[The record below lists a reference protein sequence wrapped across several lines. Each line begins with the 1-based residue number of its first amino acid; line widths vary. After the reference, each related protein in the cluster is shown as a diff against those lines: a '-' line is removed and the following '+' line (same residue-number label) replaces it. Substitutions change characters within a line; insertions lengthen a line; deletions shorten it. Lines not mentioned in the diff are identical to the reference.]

1 MNPDRRRLIISAAG
15 VAVGGMATARLLP
28 EEMLLRDRRPRRSRV
43 AIIAAQEYSE
53 SLEGVL
59 VSGLREF
66 HLNLRGRSVLLKPNL
81 VEYIAGVEVNTNPV
95 LVSAAA
101 QAFLKLGADSVVVG
115 EGPGHQRDTYLV
127 LAESGLADQLRSQ
140 KISFVDLN
148 RDELFKVPTRATYTG
163 LEHLWLPGTVL
174 KSDFVVSMPKIK
186 THHWAG
192 VTLSMKNMFG
202 VVPGS
207 KYGWPKNVL
216 HWKGIHRSILDI
228 CATVP
233 MHFVIADGVVAMEGN
248 GPLHGTIEVE
258 SGWQPHAVSNK
269 GAVGLM
275 QLMPATAVTFGV
287 TNRFEIDQN
296 IRGGVAYLARLL
308 KLFNGDLRLVAA
320 AYLTGETQI
329 LRAGLEYSNAEVY
342 KYVAKV
348 ARLYQEKRLKRLQTE
363 VRAPNTLQGGSQL

>member
-1 MNPDRRRLIISAAG
+1 MPLG
-15 VAVGGMATARLLP
+15 LAVGGMATARLLP

-43 AIIAAQEYSE
+43 AIISAQEYSE
-53 SLEGVL
+53 RLEGVL
-59 VSGLREF
+59 LSGLREF
-66 HLNLRGRSVLLKPNL
+66 HLELARKIRTAQTEPRGIHRRRRS
-81 VEYIAGVEVNTNPV
+81 EYESCAGKC
-95 LVSAAA
+95 SGRGIS
-101 QAFLKLGADSVVVG
+101 QAGRRSSVVVG

-174 KSDFVVSMPKIK
+174 ESDFVVSMPKIK

-202 VVPGS
+202 VVPGT

-228 CATVP
+228 CATAP

-248 GPLHGTIEVE
+248 GPLHGTHRHLGKIVLADD
-258 SGWQPHAVSNK
+258 P
-269 GAVGLM
+269 
-275 QLMPATAVTFGV
+275 
-287 TNRFEIDQN
+287 
-296 IRGGVAYLARLL
+296 VAADFTCARLMGL
-308 KLFNGDLRLVAA
+308 DPNRVWHLDRAAHFLGNGSN
-320 AYLTGETQI
+320 TGST
-329 LRAGLEYSNAEVY
+329 
-342 KYVAKV
+342 
-348 ARLYQEKRLKRLQTE
+348 
-363 VRAPNTLQGGSQL
+363 